1 MLQPKK
7 SMGIERG
14 MNLRRLHDF
23 ALPNIEVN
31 ENGSMRTD
39 RGFSQFFIDLLE
51 ETLWRSGEK
60 REEKALR
67 MLQQQLQRWKASLD
81 ALWRKFDKIERG
93 DSWEN
98 RGKIIRQ
105 SYAEVISALNAP
117 EAKKVALI

>member
-1 MLQPKK
+1 
-7 SMGIERG
+7 
-14 MNLRRLHDF
+14 
-23 ALPNIEVN
+23 
-31 ENGSMRTD
+31 
-39 RGFSQFFIDLLE
+39 
-51 ETLWRSGEK
+51 LWRSGEK